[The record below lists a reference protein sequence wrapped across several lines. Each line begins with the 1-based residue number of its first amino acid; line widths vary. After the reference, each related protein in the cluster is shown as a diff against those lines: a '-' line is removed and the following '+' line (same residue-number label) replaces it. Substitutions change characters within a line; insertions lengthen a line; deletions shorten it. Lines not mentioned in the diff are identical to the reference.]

1 MLLVTIVRCCEILRV
16 ARERARLR
24 VSEREEDT
32 SVEADNKQ
40 EGRREKSEGKEREKK
55 KEMG

>member
-1 MLLVTIVRCCEILRV
+1 MRV

-32 SVEADNKQ
+32 SVEADGKQ
-40 EGRREKSEGKEREKK
+40 EGRRGKSEEKEREKK
-55 KEMG
+55 EEMG

>member
-1 MLLVTIVRCCEILRV
+1 MTIVRCCEILRV
-16 ARERARLR
+16 ARERVRLR

-32 SVEADNKQ
+32 SVEADGKQ
-40 EGRREKSEGKEREKK
+40 EGRRGKSEGNEREKK